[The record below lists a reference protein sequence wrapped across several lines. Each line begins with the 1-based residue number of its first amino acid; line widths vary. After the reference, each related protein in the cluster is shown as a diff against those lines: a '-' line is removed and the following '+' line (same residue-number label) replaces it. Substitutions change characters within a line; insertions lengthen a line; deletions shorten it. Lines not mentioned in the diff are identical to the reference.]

1 MSCIVC
7 GNILIMLALCFCPQT
22 TILFQVRYIGRKFKK
37 VKSMDRQKILW
48 SMTTQTLNIEEHL
61 VASPFTAQ
69 VLKTNIRKCWGNV
82 LKYTPSGQKHSMQPI
97 VIIAFPFQKTEKVHP
112 RHGGWASGR
121 KALELTNGLMPS

>member
-48 SMTTQTLNIEEHL
+48 SI